1 MSQITLEFPDES
13 LLALKLTPEAF
24 GAEIR
29 MVAAVKL
36 FELRRLSSGAAA
48 KVAGVPRVVFLTKLA
63 DYGVATFDL
72 TDEELERE
80 AKLG

>member
-13 LLALKLTPEAF
+13 LLAMKLTPEAF

-72 TDEELERE
+72 TDEELGRE
-80 AKLG
+80 VELG